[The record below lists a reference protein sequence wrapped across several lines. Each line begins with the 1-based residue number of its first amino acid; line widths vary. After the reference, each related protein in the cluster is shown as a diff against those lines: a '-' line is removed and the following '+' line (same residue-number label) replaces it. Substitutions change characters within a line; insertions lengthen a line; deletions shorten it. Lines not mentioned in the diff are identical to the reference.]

1 MMKQRKPSNRVRH
14 LPAALAPMTLVPM
27 ALALLALGGAAV
39 GLASAPAAAQAGEG
53 FVCTTQ
59 EFNAFLTT
67 LKPVEGRITL
77 AVSPNKKVWKI
88 GEQTSFTVTSPVA
101 GELLLM
107 SIDKEGVVFPI
118 FPNAHQAAGSGAKI
132 AAKQALT
139 LPQPDQGFAFQ
150 TEGPPGPSRLIAI
163 VRPEGRQLTLP
174 CARPLTKGLPVTVGA
189 GDASAKAPPPVP
201 KVFEGWG
208 YAAFDYTVVEGE

>member
-1 MMKQRKPSNRVRH
+1 MMKQRKPSNTDRRP
-14 LPAALAPMTLVPM
+14 PAALAPM

-39 GLASAPAAAQAGEG
+39 GLATAPPPAAAQTGEG

-132 AAKQALT
+132 AANQALT

-163 VRPEGRQLTLP
+163 VRPEGRQLPLA

-201 KVFEGWG
+201 KIFEGWG
-208 YAAFDYTVVEGE
+208 YAAFDYTVVEAE